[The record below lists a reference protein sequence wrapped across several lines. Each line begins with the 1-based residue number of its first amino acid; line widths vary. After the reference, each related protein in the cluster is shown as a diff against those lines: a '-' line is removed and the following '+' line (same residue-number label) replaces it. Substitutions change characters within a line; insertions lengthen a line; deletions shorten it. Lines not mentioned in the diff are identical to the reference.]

1 MTNSDPFLKFFQI
14 LNERDLE
21 EADILL
27 DPRAEFYFPKTS
39 PIIGKER
46 IIKFLKIFFR
56 SYPELIFTVIR
67 VIHKGDH
74 AAVHWTDRGV
84 NRKKEPYEN
93 EGVTLL
99 ELKEGKIVMISDFFK
114 NTEKW

>member
-1 MTNSDPFLKFFQI
+1 MTTSDPFMKFFQI

-21 EADILL
+21 EANNLL
-27 DPRAEFYFPKTS
+27 DSGAEFFFPKTK
-39 PIIGKER
+39 PILGKKR
-46 IIKFLKIFFR
+46 ILKFLKIFFR

-67 VIHKGDH
+67 VIHMGDQ

-84 NRKKEPYEN
+84 NRQKEPYEN

-99 ELKEGKIVMISDFFK
+99 ELKEGKIVFISDFFK

>member
-14 LNERDLE
+14 LNARDLE
-21 EADILL
+21 AADTLL
-27 DPRAEFYFPKTS
+27 DPRAEFYFPKTN

-46 IIKFLKIFFR
+46 ILKFLKIFFR
-56 SYPELIFTVIR
+56 SFPELIFTVIR
-67 VIHKGDH
+67 VIHEGDQ

-84 NRKKEPYEN
+84 NRRREPYEN

-99 ELKEGKIVMISDFFK
+99 ELKEGRIVYISDFFK
-114 NTEKW
+114 DTAKW